1 MNTSEPHKAQVRT
14 SGRVLKPERAS
25 RPLRT
30 TSSWSRLCARPA
42 PVQAF
47 QDDRPARHAWRHAA
61 EAVEEHAAIYR
72 AIRDG
77 DADAA
82 AHAAAVH
89 LDNTLEDYRRDIRRR
104 VFGGAGRPDGTVAP

>member
-14 SGRVLKPERAS
+14 SGRIPKPERAS
-25 RPLRT
+25 RPLRA

-61 EAVEEHAAIYR
+61 EAVEEHSAIYR

-82 AHAAAVH
+82 TVH
-89 LDNTLEDYRRDIRRR
+89 LDNTLEDYRRDIRLR